1 MADSIDRLNGFLR
14 GEISA
19 VETYN
24 QVMDRAEC
32 DSMKKTLAIC
42 QVDHAKRVQLLK
54 NRIEELGGVPA
65 EDSGIWGA
73 VARLLEGGAAVFGQ
87 KAAIDMLEEGEDHG
101 IETYR
106 SEMFKLDPE
115 NLRLVETQLLP
126 AQEQT
131 HRAIRDLKHEAFAA

>member
-1 MADSIDRLNGFLR
+1 MADAVDRLNGFLR

-24 QVMDRAEC
+24 QVMEKAEC
-32 DSMKKTLAIC
+32 ESMMKTLSLC
-42 QVDHAKRVQLLK
+42 QTDHAKRVQLLK
-54 NRIEELGGVPA
+54 KRIEELGGVPA
-65 EDSGIWGA
+65 EDSGVWGA
-73 VARLLEGGAAVFGQ
+73 IARLLEGGAAAFGQ

-101 IETYR
+101 IESYR
-106 SEMFKLDPE
+106 CEMFKLDPE

-131 HRAIRDLKHEAFAA
+131 HRAIRDLKHTAFAA